1 MEKIKEFLK
10 KIVNKIVPRYIMSE
24 QEEKVV
30 DLLTELL
37 KDENTDKVLYDI
49 CDAYIYN
56 KSKGIEIA
64 IVGSKLTILS
74 KSECYS
80 MMCSGNFTSIITDI
94 LSTHI
99 RESVEAMEERMNSVQ
114 TSLLTSIIKSS
125 TKTKK

>member
-80 MMCSGNFTSIITDI
+80 MMYSGNFTSIITDI